1 MRFNVNDYLKAFPR
15 SERAAASQSTGS
27 KDPDPGDALEEE
39 PGQVIEKKDPDPDP
53 DPEPELE
60 TPAEGGEQLG
70 DE

>member
-27 KDPDPGDALEEE
+27 KDPDPGDALKEE
-39 PGQVIEKKDPDPDP
+39 PEQVINTDPDPE
-53 DPEPELE
+53 PEPELE
-60 TPAEGGEQLG
+60 TPAEGGEQSG